1 MNNQT
6 ANVDFYLGALGPHGF
21 CGYFDRLCQEPDR
34 QMYLIKSGPG
44 CGKST
49 MMRKI
54 AEASPLPVQR
64 IHCSSDPDSLDG
76 VILEKPRAAVVDAT
90 PPHALEPAC
99 PGAQER
105 VVSLYHTMN
114 VAALTENRG
123 QILRLSMRCKALQER
138 AGSYIAGAAKLLA
151 DSRATA
157 AWSTDTAKA
166 AAFASR
172 LTLRYLPRGESEG
185 EEQVRLLSA
194 VTPKGILTFYNTI
207 PALADTLVVFHDEY
221 GLCSRLI
228 LDELRKQA
236 LRRGCSIISCPCP
249 LGGGEIEHLFIPAL
263 RLAFLTS
270 NSWHSME
277 FEGQKNI
284 HCRRFEDKSK
294 LRCRKKRLRFNRRAA
309 AELLEQVSAMQ
320 REAKTSHD
328 AMEKLYGAA
337 IDFAAVDRAAE
348 ELQAQLGL

>member
-21 CGYFDRLCQEPDR
+21 QGYFDRLCQEQDR

-76 VILEKPRAAVVDAT
+76 VILEHPRAAVVDAT
-90 PPHALEPAC
+90 PPHAVEPVC
-99 PGAQER
+99 PGALER
-105 VVSLYHTMN
+105 VVSLYHTMD
-114 VAALTENRG
+114 VARLTENRG

-138 AGSYIAGAAKLLA
+138 AASYIAGASKLLA

-157 AWSTDTAKA
+157 SWSTDTAKA
-166 AAFASR
+166 SAFAAR
-172 LTLRYLPRGESEG
+172 LALRYLPRGESEG

-194 VTPKGILTFYNTI
+194 VTPKGVLTFYSTV
-207 PALADTLVVFHDEY
+207 PALADTIVVFHDEY

-228 LDELRKQA
+228 LEELRRQA

-249 LGGGEIEHLFIPAL
+249 LGCGEIEHLFIPAL

-270 NSWHSME
+270 NSWHPMD

-294 LRCRKKRLRFNRRAA
+294 LHCRKKRLRFNRRAA
-309 AELLEQVSAMQ
+309 AELLGQASAMQ
-320 REAKTSHD
+320 REAKLSHD
-328 AMEKLYGAA
+328 AMEQLYGAT

-348 ELQAQLGL
+348 ELRAELGM

>member
-21 CGYFDRLCQEPDR
+21 QGYFDRLRQEPDR

-54 AEASPLPVQR
+54 AEATPRTVQR

-76 VILEKPRAAVVDAT
+76 VILDEPRAAVVDAT
-90 PPHALEPAC
+90 PPHALEPSC
-99 PGAQER
+99 PGALER
-105 VVSLYHTMN
+105 VVSLYHTMD
-114 VAALTENRG
+114 VARLTENRR

-138 AGSYIAGAAKLLA
+138 AASYIAGASKLLA

-166 AAFASR
+166 AAFAAR
-172 LTLRYLPRGESEG
+172 LALRYLPRGESEG

-194 VTPKGILTFYNTI
+194 VTPKGVLTFYNTI
-207 PALADTLVVFHDEY
+207 PALADTIVVFHDEY
-221 GLCSRLI
+221 GLCNRLI
-228 LDELRKQA
+228 LDELRRQA

-249 LGGGEIEHLFIPAL
+249 LGCGEIEHLFIPAL

-270 NSWHSME
+270 NSWHPME

-284 HCRRFEDKSK
+284 HCRRFEDKSR
-294 LRCRKKRLRFNRRAA
+294 LHCRKKRLRFNRRAA
-309 AELLEQVSAMQ
+309 AELLSQASAMQ
-320 REAKTSHD
+320 REAKLSHD
-328 AMEKLYGAA
+328 ALEQLYGAA
-337 IDFAAVDRAAE
+337 IDFAAVDCAAE
-348 ELQAQLGL
+348 ELRAELGI